1 LCDELK
7 QYLSAVSEEN
17 ENPVGAAE
25 LPRRELRETTGNN
38 LSNDTMGISL
48 PGKHNLFFFCNF
60 LNRKGVGFNQDPV
73 SLLPFVLCEISV
85 PRELTYQE
93 LSAATDNFS
102 RGRKLGEGSFGEVYG
117 GDLPGQP
124 AVPVAV
130 KKLILRSERT
140 RKDYASEVMIL
151 GQLYHRNLVRL
162 VGWCDGGYPSDRL
175 LLVYE
180 LMARRSVDR
189 YLHGPERLLTWR
201 ERYKIVL
208 DVGSAIEYLHTGCPN
223 AILHR
228 DIKPSN
234 VMLDDDFVAKLG
246 DFGLVRQVEPGQSSL
261 GGTAMIGDT
270 AYLDPVC
277 VIKDTASIES
287 DVYSFGVLLLEIA
300 TGRRPVAVQGLLSNT
315 LVNAVRESKAK
326 AQG

>member
-1 LCDELK
+1 
-7 QYLSAVSEEN
+7 
-17 ENPVGAAE
+17 
-25 LPRRELRETTGNN
+25 
-38 LSNDTMGISL
+38 
-48 PGKHNLFFFCNF
+48 
-60 LNRKGVGFNQDPV
+60 
-73 SLLPFVLCEISV
+73 
-85 PRELTYQE
+85 
-93 LSAATDNFS
+93 
-102 RGRKLGEGSFGEVYG
+102 
-117 GDLPGQP
+117 
-124 AVPVAV
+124 VA
-130 KKLILRSERT
+130 
-140 RKDYASEVMIL
+140 
-151 GQLYHRNLVRL
+151 RNLVRL

-277 VIKDTASIES
+277 VSKDTASIES

-300 TGRRPVAVQGLLSNT
+300 TGRRPVAVQGTGGLLSNT

-326 AQG
+326 GDVLGMADKRLDGDFDKSQMERVLVVGLLCVLQQREHRPKIRDAVNLLSDTPISAIPYLKLFPNNPVQTDFPITAWGNM